1 MGGTRLLPNTKRSTE
16 GFAGES
22 LMNVEIEIAE
32 AMRANGIMPPRYIS
46 LDGKLRRFGKNKSSW
61 CVFFDGHVKAGAFGD
76 WKTGVSE
83 KYVESRQD
91 ITPKDRQRIAQQMRE
106 AAVQR
111 EANEKANRK
120 QASIE
125 AARICNGANGTGT
138 NHYLVSKGL
147 QRSVDEYG
155 LPQKKEPLGSYIPFG
170 IGEALLIVPAVDI
183 DGAIWSLQVIA
194 PDGRKRFYPGGKL
207 RGHFC
212 PFGLQDAPEKILI
225 AEGVAT
231 ALTLFFNANNL
242 VPVAESFRWKYPN
255 TDILICGDDDHM
267 TEGNPGRTKAIEA
280 AVHCGG
286 DWVLPDFSGLPRGPK
301 DTDFNDL
308 RRLREAV

>member
-1 MGGTRLLPNTKRSTE
+1 
-16 GFAGES
+16 
-22 LMNVEIEIAE
+22 MNVEIEIAE
-32 AMRANGIMPPRYIS
+32 AMRACGIMPPRYIS
-46 LDGKLRRFGKNKSSW
+46 FDGEIHRFGKNKSCW

-91 ITPKDRQRIAQQMRE
+91 ITPKDRQRIAQQMR
-106 AAVQR
+106 AAAAQR
-111 EANEKANRK
+111 ERELKAAHT
-120 QASIE
+120 QAASE
-125 AARICNGANGTGT
+125 AARIWNGASESGV

-147 QRSVDEYG
+147 HRPISEYELRQG
-155 LPQKKEPLGSYIPFG
+155 KEPFGSYIPFG

-183 DGAIWSLQVIA
+183 NRAIWSLQVIA

-231 ALTLFFNANNL
+231 ALTLFDTGFPVIAAFNANNL
-242 VPVAESFRWKYPN
+242 VPVAESIRWKYPN
-255 TDILICGDDDHM
+255 TNILICADDDHM
-267 TEGNPGRTKAIEA
+267 TEGNPGCTKAVEA
-280 AVHCGG
+280 AARCGG
-286 DWVLPDFSGLPRGPK
+286 DWVLPDFTGLPRGPK

-308 RRLREAV
+308 RRLKEADHG